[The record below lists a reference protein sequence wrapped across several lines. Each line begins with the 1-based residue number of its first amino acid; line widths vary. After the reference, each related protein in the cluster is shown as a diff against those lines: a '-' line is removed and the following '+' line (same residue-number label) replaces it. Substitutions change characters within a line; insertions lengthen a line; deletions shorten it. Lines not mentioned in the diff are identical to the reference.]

1 MDSSFFVVSVG
12 CPTHG
17 GFMKHHHHHHHQF
30 HATHR
35 DHGDHK
41 GPGGRHSRGDG
52 FTRGRKF
59 SSDDLQLMLL
69 ALLADSPGHGY
80 QLIKALDE
88 RSDGVYSP
96 SPGMVYPA
104 LTYMQELGLVEVASD
119 GNKKSYSLAPDG
131 QARLDSQRARTDE
144 LFAGLG
150 HMARKMHHLR
160 GALAE
165 ESAPEGSE
173 AWLPEFVDARRSFK
187 RALLTRSNASQDEQR
202 RIAAIL
208 QKAIAEIEGGTAVG
222 GAADSVPA

>member
-1 MDSSFFVVSVG
+1 
-12 CPTHG
+12 
-17 GFMKHHHHHHHQF
+17 MKHHHHHP
-30 HATHR
+30 HAPHR

-41 GPGGRHSRGDG
+41 GPGGRHGRGDG

-69 ALLADSPGHGY
+69 ALLADSPAHGY

-88 RSDGVYSP
+88 RSEGVYSP

-104 LTYMQELGLVEVASD
+104 LTYMQELGLVSVASD

-131 QARLDSQRARTDE
+131 QARLDSQRERADE

-165 ESAPEGSE
+165 ESAPEGSD
-173 AWLPEFVDARRSFK
+173 AWLPEFVEARRGLK
-187 RALLTRSNASQDEQR
+187 RALLSKSSASQDEQR
-202 RIAAIL
+202 RIAAVL
-208 QKAIAEIEGGTAVG
+208 QRAIAEIEGAAP
-222 GAADSVPA
+222 GAEAASG